1 MNQIGR
7 VGNTEKWIQNE
18 MYLVFLPSSCNSLR
32 YIIFPILKDD
42 TILFPEKKTQFAKL
56 LTLPIQCFKKKIL
69 WLWKKINDA
78 KSSTNCSLYYLVKN
92 VLHQI
97 IMKIQR

>member
-1 MNQIGR
+1 MELFLPGVNFDMDQIGR

-42 TILFPEKKTQFAKL
+42 TILFPEKKHNLPKL
-56 LTLPIQCFKKKIL
+56 LTLPIQCFKKRYYDCEKR
-69 WLWKKINDA
+69 
-78 KSSTNCSLYYLVKN
+78 STMLKV
-92 VLHQI
+92 VLIVACI
-97 IMKIQR
+97 I